1 MFHFEVDVEG
11 TIFIYPV
18 RSETPKT
25 PVLPQEKTR
34 WKLLSGTK
42 RKKKG
47 HGFGARVGDAKCVGN
62 PEEWWGGDG
71 HVRSN
76 PRYTA

>member
-1 MFHFEVDVEG
+1 M
-11 TIFIYPV
+11 
-18 RSETPKT
+18 
-25 PVLPQEKTR
+25 
-34 WKLLSGTK
+34 SGVK